1 MNHTERKKK
10 RERKKDET
18 KRRVR
23 SECQETQGPGGVFV
37 SGLMWGGEGGGYS
50 AGLFVGQVRR
60 VFWGGEGRGSVAR
73 EGKMRYDQRVHEEGG
88 GPGNS

>member
-37 SGLMWGGEGGGYS
+37 SGLMWGGEGGGVFS
-50 AGLFVGQVRR
+50 RFVRGASKAGILGRR
-60 VFWGGEGRGSVAR
+60 GPR
-73 EGKMRYDQRVHEEGG
+73 ERRERRE
-88 GPGNS
+88 NEI